1 MTTLPPEMLPI
12 AIDGDAEVIV
22 CRGAPA
28 CENSACAPCLA
39 CIRVGAGGARAVAQ
53 ALNEIKVR
61 H

>member
-39 CIRVGAGGARAVAQ
+39 CIRVGPGSASAVAQ
-53 ALNEIKVR
+53 AISEMRMR